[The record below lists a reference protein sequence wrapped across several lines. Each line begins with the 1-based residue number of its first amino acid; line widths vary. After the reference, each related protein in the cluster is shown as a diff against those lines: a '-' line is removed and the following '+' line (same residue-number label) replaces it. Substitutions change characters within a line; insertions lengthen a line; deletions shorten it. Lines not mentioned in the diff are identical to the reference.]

1 MMVLLILLFVLV
13 SSDPPLTLFGL
24 FVLYALSGYVTW
36 FWGILPFSKKVD
48 RAKTAMTP
56 KDPSVSNEKL
66 DVVNK

>member
-1 MMVLLILLFVLV
+1 
-13 SSDPPLTLFGL
+13 LTLFGL